1 MSIAFDTGQ
10 PAPARRPLTYRF
22 GPQVTADRTI
32 FRLWAPSI
40 AGAELLIEGSDP
52 LTMQRGAEGFF
63 FLGVPGAGPGTRY
76 KFRAGGMA
84 FPDLASRQQDGDS
97 GGWSIVRAPIEVP
110 PHPQVLRPWHET
122 VIAEVHVGTATPE
135 GTFAGLT
142 SRLEHFRDAGYTCLE
157 IMPLNEFAGSRG
169 WGYDGVLVFAPE
181 ASYGTPDDLRALV
194 DRAHELGLTMVLDVV
209 YNHFGAVD
217 NFIGQYAPE
226 FFEPE
231 SETPWGPAINFN
243 EEMVRQFY
251 YENAVMWLTEYDFD
265 GLRFDSVHEMKTAY
279 RNVFLGDLAK
289 TCRAAKPDALL
300 IIENIGNNASWLDR
314 TTVTNQ
320 PVNFLAQWNDDI
332 HHVLN
337 FLATGERRMGYEDE
351 TRDPIADLEKALA
364 DGFVHDHEAGHPSD
378 GRTRGEPAG
387 RLPPDAF
394 ITFVQN
400 HDQIGNRA
408 DGARLP
414 HRTTSEKLDFLHF
427 VAFLA
432 PQIPLFF
439 MGEEAHLR
447 PNFYYFV
454 DLPPEAAEAT
464 RSGRERQL
472 REMFAEHLPD
482 GGLPDPNAP
491 ETFEAAKLDW
501 EEYAEPE
508 RQAALDRFRAL
519 AGYRRELVWPLS
531 ATICLY
537 SKSVRIGNAIIV
549 NWVFQAGTLSMAL
562 NPTDE
567 PAEVKCKVRGRA
579 VCTGSYE
586 AGGETLRLAP
596 WSSVAWNSLEA
607 PAETWAN
614 A

>member
-1 MSIAFDTGQ
+1 MSISFEPVLAQ
-10 PAPARRPLTYRF
+10 RSVSYRF
-22 GPQVTADRTI
+22 GPLVGAGRTV
-32 FRLWAPSI
+32 FRLWAPSVT
-40 AGAELLIEGSDP
+40 GAQLLIEGRDP
-52 LTMQRGAEGFF
+52 IAVQRGKAGFF
-63 FLGVPGAGPGTRY
+63 STDVSDAGAGTHY
-76 KFRAGGMA
+76 KFRVGGLA
-84 FPDLASRQQDGDS
+84 FPDPASRRQDGDS
-97 GGWSIVRAPIEVP
+97 GGWSIVRAAVKAP
-110 PHPQVLRPWHET
+110 PHEQPLRPWHET
-122 VIAEVHVGTATPE
+122 VICEVHVGTATPE
-135 GTFAGLT
+135 GTFAGLMR
-142 SRLEHFRDAGYTCLE
+142 RLEHFRDAGYTCLE
-157 IMPLNEFAGSRG
+157 IMPINEFPGSRN

-181 ASYGTPDDLRALV
+181 ASYGTPEELRALV

-217 NFIGQYAPE
+217 NFIGHHAPE

-231 SETPWGPAINFN
+231 SETPWGAAINFN

-300 IIENIGNNASWLDR
+300 IIENIENSASWLDR

-337 FLATGERRMGYEDE
+337 FLASGERRMGYED
-351 TRDPIADLEKALA
+351 TSRDVIADLEKGLA
-364 DGFVHDHEAGHPSD
+364 DGFIHDGEAGQPSD

-394 ITFVQN
+394 ITYVQN

-414 HRTTSEKLDFLHF
+414 ERVSAEKLDFLHF
-427 VAFLA
+427 VACLA

-447 PNFYYFV
+447 PNFYFFI

-472 REMFAEHLPD
+472 KEMFAEMLPD
-482 GGLPDPNAP
+482 GGLPDPNDPA
-491 ETFEAAKLDW
+491 TFEAAKLDW
-501 EEYAEPE
+501 AEYREPE
-508 RQAALDRFRAL
+508 RQAALERFRTL
-519 AGYRRELVWPLS
+519 TGYRRELVWPLNS
-531 ATICLY
+531 SICLY
-537 SKSVRIGNAIIV
+537 SDSVRQGDGIIV

-567 PAEVKCKVRGRA
+567 AIELACEVRGRA

-586 AGGETLRLAP
+586 AEDETLRLAP
-596 WSSVAWNSLEA
+596 WSAVAWNSLEV
-607 PAETWAN
+607 EEEEDE
-614 A
+614 